1 MREKI
6 NGNTVATIYSF
17 DFRTRQD
24 DETLESENASI
35 WLASIIGDE
44 TVLDFYTIDS
54 FLDGLFELSKK
65 ENICL
70 YCFDLAFHW
79 SYIFYGLLR
88 KGFQFTKRFTKTSQN
103 CFSAFGTEHA
113 SVVYSASIKKNKSS
127 GSIYFKDIKQ
137 VYAGYKSLEEMSSS
151 FKSER
156 VFYPDDLEKKHPEN
170 EKPTIEEHANCEARA
185 GFIFDVLK
193 RQEDDAEFFRAFTL
207 ASHSIKA
214 AIRYGFRKLRN
225 PFAAYRSQRMYPRIE
240 DETQNDA
247 LRQSIKGGLTGPT
260 IAAIDA
266 GYNIE
271 KTMFIIDRTQSYPSE
286 MNSSIL
292 PRGCGEHFDG
302 IELGPH
308 IYLYHVRIDSFDFVK
323 IHSLPILMQNHVHF
337 MPEGSEP
344 IFMWLWDWEYWLAF
358 KCYAGLKATVIEG
371 YRYGRGKCPFWEY
384 VAMNQEKRKALEA
397 KGDHIGAAHIKALNV
412 SIYGKLI
419 QRNSKERIL
428 QKVDEET
435 GVLDTETEERK
446 KEKEATYI
454 YLPTGSAIP
463 SLSRYHMIKT
473 AEKFGFENVMYI
485 ETDSLIIL
493 DNEKTRAVLATMELS
508 NDLNHWH
515 LETFIKEAYFPMAK
529 RYKYLKEDGTAVV
542 KGAGVDV
549 SAFSSSGYESIK
561 ITGSKVTMRMKKKAR
576 GGTLLVKIT
585 KNLKEIEKGI

>member
-24 DETLESENASI
+24 DETLASENASI
-35 WLASIIGDE
+35 WLAAIIGDD
-44 TVLDFYTIDS
+44 VVSSYYTIDD
-54 FLDGLFELSKK
+54 FLDGIFELSKK

-79 SYIFYGLLR
+79 SFIFYGLLK
-88 KGFQFTKRFTKTSQN
+88 KGFQFTKRFTKNSQN

-240 DETQNDA
+240 DEGQNEA
-247 LRQSIKGGLTGPT
+247 LRLSIKGGLTGPT

-266 GYNIE
+266 GYNID
-271 KTMFIIDRTQSYPSE
+271 KPMFIIDRTQSYPSE
-286 MNSSIL
+286 MNSSLL
-292 PRGCGEHFDG
+292 PRGCGEHFEG
-302 IELGPH
+302 IELGPY
-308 IYLYHVRIDSFDFVK
+308 IYLYLVRIDSFDFVK

-337 MPEGSEP
+337 LPEGSEP
-344 IFMWLWDWEYWLAF
+344 IFMWLWSWEYWLAF
-358 KCYAGLKATVIEG
+358 KCYSGLKATVIEG

-397 KGDHIGAAHIKALNV
+397 KGDNIGAAHIKALNV

-428 QKVDEET
+428 QKMDEET

-454 YLPTGSAIP
+454 YLPAGSAIP
-463 SLSRYHMIKT
+463 SLARCHMIKT

-493 DNEKTRAVLATMELS
+493 DNEKTRAVLDTMELS
-508 NDLNHWH
+508 KDLNHWH

-529 RYKYLKEDGTAVV
+529 RYKYLKEDGTSVV

-549 SAFSSSGYESIK
+549 SSFSATSYESIK
-561 ITGSKVTMRMKKKAR
+561 ITGNKVTMRMKKKAR

-585 KNLKEIEKGI
+585 KNLKEIEKGE